1 MKFRFL
7 DEDIALE
14 ITRVFAE
21 LSDKELKETLY
32 EINYLGQTSRT
43 IRKLNVLNKFE
54 PKIKKIKPKLRLIK
68 KSYLDFFSYFFSI
81 LGRQ

>member
-1 MKFRFL
+1 MKFKFL

-21 LSDKELKETLY
+21 LNDEALKETLD

-43 IRKLNVLNKFE
+43 IRKINVLNKFE
-54 PKIKKIKPKLRLIK
+54 PKIIKMKPKLKLIK
-68 KSYLDFFSYFFSI
+68 NKEETK
-81 LGRQ
+81 

>member
-21 LSDKELKETLY
+21 LNDKELKETLD

-43 IRKLNVLNKFE
+43 IRKINVLNKFE
-54 PKIKKIKPKLRLIK
+54 PKIKKIKPKLKLVK
-68 KSYLDFFSYFFSI
+68 DEEETK
-81 LGRQ
+81 